1 MGGPMGYGGPPH
13 GHGMPHHGHGMPPPM
28 PGMPGMMDGGRR
40 PGGFGGQPQAPQQG
54 RPTDGGPSGGA
65 RPAQQQQQ
73 QQASAAMDEA
83 GAGQQQAKASR
94 PEDALEE
101 RARRWLKLNGT
112 RYAEKRKFGAGDA
125 GKADMPA
132 EHLRKIVRDHGD
144 MSSRKF
150 RTDKRV
156 YLGALKFVPH
166 AVLKLLENMPCPWEQ
181 VRNVQVL
188 YHVTGAFKPPFRH
201 AVLGCATLH
210 GCGVVL
216 CCLGALCGVVRRCAA
231 LCCVAGLRG
240 AISGC
245 WGWGVVGAVLGA
257 RVPVSTLLLRPAG
270 VARRVA

>member
-1 MGGPMGYGGPPH
+1 
-13 GHGMPHHGHGMPPPM
+13 
-28 PGMPGMMDGGRR
+28 MDGGRR
-40 PGGFGGQPQAPQQG
+40 PGGFGGQPQVPQQG
-54 RPTDGGPSGGA
+54 RQTDGGPSGA
-65 RPAQQQQQ
+65 SRPAQPQQ
-73 QQASAAMDEA
+73 QQASAAMDED
-83 GAGQQQAKASR
+83 GAGQQQQARR
-94 PEDALEE
+94 PEDAMEE

-188 YHVTGAFKPPFRH
+188 YHVTGALHSRFPMLIIDAVRCCGGAACCSCGAALSC
-201 AVLGCATLH
+201 AVLRVLR
-210 GCGVVL
+210 CGAAAVL
-216 CCLGALCGVVRRCAA
+216 LRACCAA
-231 LCCVAGLRG
+231 GRLWGCRG
-240 AISGC
+240 AREGTRAALT
-245 WGWGVVGAVLGA
+245 AVAA
-257 RVPVSTLLLRPAG
+257 RPDV
-270 VARRVA
+270 